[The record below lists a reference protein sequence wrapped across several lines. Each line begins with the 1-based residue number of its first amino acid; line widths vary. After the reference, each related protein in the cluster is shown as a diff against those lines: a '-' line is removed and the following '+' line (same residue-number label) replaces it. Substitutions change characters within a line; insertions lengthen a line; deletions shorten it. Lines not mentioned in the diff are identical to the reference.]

1 MSMTRAHRRAKMS
14 ISQHP
19 TGVSM
24 KPEQLDPLRQRLL
37 DLRHDLLERIAQQR
51 GGAVGRVEAAVEQF
65 GQSEDE
71 HAQNI
76 TERDLAFAIDEHES
90 AELNAIQAALVRVR
104 EGTYGECV
112 ACGQAIALARLQAS
126 PEAECC
132 VSCQT
137 QREQPRAH

>member
-1 MSMTRAHRRAKMS
+1 
-14 ISQHP
+14 
-19 TGVSM
+19 M
-24 KPEQLDPLRQRLL
+24 KPEDLDTLRQRLL
-37 DLRHDLLERIAQQR
+37 DARHDLMQHIAQQR
-51 GGAVGRVEAAVEQF
+51 GGALGRVEAAAEQF

-104 EGTYGECV
+104 EGTYGACID
-112 ACGQAIALARLQAS
+112 CGQPISLARLQAS
-126 PEAECC
+126 PEAERC

-137 QREQPRAH
+137 RQEQHHPH

>member
-1 MSMTRAHRRAKMS
+1 
-14 ISQHP
+14 
-19 TGVSM
+19 M
-24 KPEQLDPLRQRLL
+24 KPDELDPLRQRLL
-37 DLRHDLLERIAQQR
+37 DIRQDLMNRIAQQR
-51 GGAVGRVEAAVEQF
+51 GGAMGRVEAAVAQF

-76 TERDLAFAIDEHES
+76 TERDLAFALDEHES
-90 AELNAIQAALVRVR
+90 AELNAVQAALVRVR

-112 ACGQAIALARLQAS
+112 DCGQGVALARLQAS

-137 QREQPRAH
+137 RREQGHPH

>member
-1 MSMTRAHRRAKMS
+1 
-14 ISQHP
+14 
-19 TGVSM
+19 M
-24 KPEQLDPLRQRLL
+24 KPDDLDPLRQRLL
-37 DLRHDLLERIAQQR
+37 DQRQDLMNRIAQQR
-51 GGAVGRVEAAVEQF
+51 GGAMGRVEAAVAQF

-76 TERDLAFAIDEHES
+76 TERDLAFALDEHES
-90 AELNAIQAALVRVR
+90 AELNAVQAALVRVR

-112 ACGQAIALARLQAS
+112 DCGQGIALARLQAS

-137 QREQPRAH
+137 RREQGHSH

>member
-1 MSMTRAHRRAKMS
+1 
-14 ISQHP
+14 
-19 TGVSM
+19 M
-24 KPEQLDPLRQRLL
+24 KPEDLDTLRQRLL
-37 DLRHDLLERIAQQR
+37 DARHDLMQRIAQQR
-51 GGAVGRVEAAVEQF
+51 GGALGRVEAAAEQF

-104 EGTYGECV
+104 EGTYGACID
-112 ACGQAIALARLQAS
+112 CGQPIALARLQAN
-126 PEAECC
+126 PQAERC

-137 QREQPRAH
+137 RQEQHHPH

>member
-1 MSMTRAHRRAKMS
+1 
-14 ISQHP
+14 
-19 TGVSM
+19 M
-24 KPEQLDPLRQRLL
+24 KPEDLDTLRQRLL
-37 DLRHDLLERIAQQR
+37 DARHDLMQRIAQQR
-51 GGAVGRVEAAVEQF
+51 GGALGRVEAAAEQF

-104 EGTYGECV
+104 EGTYGACID
-112 ACGQAIALARLQAS
+112 CGQPIALARLQAS
-126 PEAECC
+126 PESERC

-137 QREQPRAH
+137 RQEQHHPH

>member
-1 MSMTRAHRRAKMS
+1 
-14 ISQHP
+14 
-19 TGVSM
+19 M
-24 KPEQLDPLRQRLL
+24 KPEDLNPLRQRLL
-37 DLRHDLLERIAQQR
+37 DTRHALMERIAQQR
-51 GGAVGRVEAAVEQF
+51 GGALGRVEAAAEQF
-65 GQSEDE
+65 AQSEDE

-104 EGTYGECV
+104 EGTYGECI

-126 PEAECC
+126 PEADRC

-137 QREQPRAH
+137 QHEQQRSH

>member
-1 MSMTRAHRRAKMS
+1 
-14 ISQHP
+14 
-19 TGVSM
+19 M
-24 KPEQLDPLRQRLL
+24 KPEDLDTLRQRLL
-37 DLRHDLLERIAQQR
+37 DARHDLMQRIAQQR
-51 GGAVGRVEAAVEQF
+51 GGALGRVEAAAEQF

-104 EGTYGECV
+104 EGTYGACID
-112 ACGQAIALARLQAS
+112 CGQPIALARLQAS
-126 PEAECC
+126 PESERC

-137 QREQPRAH
+137 RQEQRHPH